1 MQQLNKLTQT
11 QILNKNGNSNPNRFR
26 RFSKFMALYGGV
38 FLFLE
43 LFTVHTW
50 YNKYLPCF
58 DHQREDPDFHP
69 LRPTNVTPASSIL
82 TLQSEKAT
90 AQKFTIKYDT
100 KTLFISINFRKSDH
114 THHHVC
120 RLQ

>member
-1 MQQLNKLTQT
+1 
-11 QILNKNGNSNPNRFR
+11 
-26 RFSKFMALYGGV
+26 MALYGGF

-43 LFTVHTW
+43 LFTVHL

-100 KTLFISINFRKSDH
+100 KTLFILINFRKSDRESDH

-120 RLQ
+120 RYIVAENLLPNVSNK